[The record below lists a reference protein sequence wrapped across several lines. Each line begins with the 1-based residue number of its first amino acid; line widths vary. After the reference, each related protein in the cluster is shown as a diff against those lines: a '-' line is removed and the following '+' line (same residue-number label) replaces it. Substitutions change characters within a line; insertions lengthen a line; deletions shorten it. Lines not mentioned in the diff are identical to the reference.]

1 MTVSK
6 NGYTTLHKI
15 RELGEVEVAV
25 LLTCLPEFDVQNA
38 VNSLKR
44 GGLIK
49 SVRLVNRQFT
59 DSRSTRT
66 YPVSVYTVTDRGY
79 TAMEKYEAAET
90 RKKAVA
96 NPPSFRKITPK
107 PQKQELYQM
116 QNWVIPERDPNVD
129 VTYVKIAGQEQPV
142 KVTYGVGHP
151 YASLKLAPDLTR
163 YKRNVIK
170 GIHAT

>member
-49 SVRLVNRQFT
+49 SVRLVSRQFT
-59 DSRSTRT
+59 DSRSTRV
-66 YPVSVYTVTDRGY
+66 YPVSVYAVTDKGY
-79 TAMEKYEAAET
+79 IAMEKYEAAAA
-90 RKKAVA
+90 RKLIVV
-96 NPPSFRKITPK
+96 NPPTYRKITPK

-116 QNWVIPERDPNVD
+116 QNLIIPELSPNVTEEIIE
-129 VTYVKIAGQEQPV
+129 VNGVKVKCTKGVQCVYPRYVQPV
-142 KVTYGVGHP
+142 DH
-151 YASLKLAPDLTR
+151 TR
-163 YKRNVIK
+163 YVSRPIR
-170 GIHAT
+170 GIHAL

>member
-49 SVRLVNRQFT
+49 SVRLVSRQFT
-59 DSRSTRT
+59 DSRSTRV
-66 YPVSVYTVTDRGY
+66 YPVSVYTVTDKGY
-79 TAMEKYEAAET
+79 IAMEKYEAAAA
-90 RKKAVA
+90 RKLVVV
-96 NPPSFRKITPK
+96 NPPTYRKITPK

-129 VTYVKIAGQEQPV
+129 VVYMEIEGQEQPV

-151 YASLKLAPDLTR
+151 YAALKLAPDLTR

-170 GIHAT
+170 GIHAA